1 MGEEAVKEHVGKIK
15 GILKENPAYMTVL
28 ALQAVV
34 ILLLLVQCFRSRCD
48 YFFGAE
54 DFSAVSELVSAVT
67 EDEELVGY
75 RVQSDGDA
83 GETEVLSLGKFTLYP
98 GSYRVTIH
106 YDSQVNY
113 LEGSSIA
120 SGVSYFAVASESH
133 DFDVIFNKFLLRDA
147 LDSMDQTLQLS
158 SLGRVDDFTASV
170 TFCGYGEITV
180 YSVEIEEIVIY
191 RYVRLLGALLLFAV
205 LDLIVYLVFLDQ
217 RFLCKK
223 ELGILTLICL
233 AGVLPFIANYA
244 YHGHDTTYHAQR
256 ILYLAEEISHGNY
269 FPAIFSSALNDYG
282 HAVPLFYC
290 HFFLYLPAVLY
301 NCGCSLTFVYNLYMS
316 LITVAA
322 CLIMYYCCLRI
333 FRKRSTALLGAVL
346 YTLSAVRLTN
356 LLTRAAFGEFTA
368 QTWLPLVVLGFYQ
381 IYSAPKGEKITLK
394 RYWPVVVGL
403 SCIVVSHALTTL
415 MSAIVICLFCIAA
428 VRKTLEPKRFL
439 GLARAAILTVL
450 VSMAYLVPMVDSM
463 GMDLLMNH
471 RKDQIQ
477 NQGTWLL
484 QVFNPIV
491 NNYQELSRVDTPGAE
506 LSLSLGFPVVLGLV
520 LFIVLLIRR
529 STQKKEERESI
540 AFPAVCFAISL
551 ITAILSTTYMF
562 YDYMYHLPDSLYSLF
577 AAYEFPW
584 RWLNYA
590 SLFGVFCTV
599 AVADRKEMEGVFGR
613 APVALVLCT
622 VLILNTGQI
631 YSDHLSTSVLEQ
643 FDNNEYVNYEDQMGS
658 EGEFLLY
665 GSAVIGAGYYR
676 NLIYDETLLQVGDYY
691 YEDNARL
698 VEVENLSAK
707 DAALDLPMWN
717 YDNYTAI
724 DAETGEEI
732 TITTGE
738 NNRLELIVPGGY
750 SSIIVVK
757 YQIPLLWKAAIAGSV
772 LTDISVIGYVVLGGI
787 SQRKKGKLQSCVNQ
801 REEKYV

>member
-1 MGEEAVKEHVGKIK
+1 MKSRSEKLNFIWKQ
-15 GILKENPAYMTVL
+15 NPALRVL
-28 ALQAVV
+28 LMIELAVIV
-34 ILLLLVQCFRSRCD
+34 FLLAQCFRSRCD
-48 YFFGAE
+48 YSFGPE
-54 DFSAVSELVSAVT
+54 NFAVSGELVT
-67 EDEELVGY
+67 EVVEEGELVGY
-75 RVQSDGDA
+75 RAQSDGEVS
-83 GETEVLSLGKFTLYP
+83 ETQVLSVNDFTLYP
-98 GSYRVTIH
+98 GSYRVTVNYH
-106 YDSQVNY
+106 SQVNY

-120 SGVSYFAVASESH
+120 SGVSYFAITSESH
-133 DFDVIFNKFLLRDA
+133 DFDLTFNQFLLRDA
-147 LDSMDQTLQLS
+147 LESMDQTLQLS
-158 SLGRVDDFTASV
+158 SMGRVDDFAISV
-170 TFCGYGEITV
+170 TFCGCGEVTI
-180 YSVEIEEIVIY
+180 YSVEIEEIVVY

-205 LDLIVYLVFLDQ
+205 FDLIVYLVFMDQ
-217 RFLCKK
+217 KYAYKK
-223 ELGILTLICL
+223 ELGLLTLICL

-290 HFFLYLPAVLY
+290 QFFLYLPAILF

-322 CLIMYYCCLRI
+322 CLIMYYCCLKI
-333 FRKRSTALLGAVL
+333 FRKSSTALLGAAL

-415 MSAIVICLFCIAA
+415 MSAIVICLFCVAA
-428 VRKTLEPKRFL
+428 ARKTLEPKRFL
-439 GLARAAILTVL
+439 GLARAAVLTVL
-450 VSMAYLVPMVDSM
+450 VSMAYLVPMVDFM

-491 NNYQELSRVDTPGAE
+491 NNYQELSKVDTPGSE

-520 LFIVLLIRR
+520 LFLVLLIRR
-529 STQKKEERESI
+529 SARKKEERESI
-540 AFPAVCFAISL
+540 TFPAVCFAISL
-551 ITAILSTTYMF
+551 ITAGLSTTYMF
-562 YDYMYHLPDSLYSLF
+562 YDYMYDLPDSLYSLF

-590 SLFGVFCTV
+590 SLFGVFCTT

-613 APVALVLCT
+613 VPVALVLVA
-622 VLILNTGQI
+622 VLTLNTGQI
-631 YSDHLSTSVLEQ
+631 YSDHLRTSTLEQ

-665 GSAVIGAGYYR
+665 QSAVIGAGYYR
-676 NLIYDETLLQVGDYY
+676 DLLYDETLLLVEN
-691 YEDNARL
+691 YEYGNHSRFL
-698 VEVENLSAK
+698 EVENLSDEEATV
-707 DAALDLPMWN
+707 DVPMWN
-717 YDNYTAI
+717 YDNYVACDTQ
-724 DAETGEEI
+724 TGQQIE
-732 TITTGE
+732 ITTGY
-738 NNRLELIVPGGY
+738 NNRIELIIPAGY
-750 SSIIVVK
+750 SGTIEIS
-757 YQIPLLWKAAIAGSV
+757 YQLPLAWKAAIWGSV
-772 LTDISVIGYVVLGGI
+772 LTDICVIGYAVLGGI
-787 SQRKKGKLQSCVNQ
+787 SRRKTHEKAIVRK
-801 REEKYV
+801 EEYV